1 MQMTRKEAIR
11 EAEEGIEQVLDQLEA
26 DYNIRAYS
34 IRITSE
40 RGQDAEVMITEDANG
55 GRY

>member
-1 MQMTRKEAIR
+1 MTRKQAIHDAEAQ
-11 EAEEGIEQVLDQLEA
+11 IEDILDELENSS
-26 DYNIRAYS
+26 NIRAYS
-34 IRITSE
+34 IRITSV